1 MNPWKIATLGIVTVL
16 VTALS
21 TGVTTA
27 YLMRPASEPEPPE
40 TVVPASARYA
50 VATTSAPRTVTAAA
64 APVQATPIRRVAATA
79 SDCDTGG
86 ERAWKIAKPG
96 LVGTLLGA
104 GVGAAGGAI
113 ANGGKAAGKG
123 AIIGG
128 LAGAALGTG
137 YGAYKTKQ
145 DCGTIFGGTGSGFL
159 SGGDSYAPSRGGS
172 LAYTNDRVPRTARAA
187 RSNSGG
193 ITVYDAGRAL
203 PR

>member
-27 YLMRPASEPEPPE
+27 YLMRPAAAPESEI
-40 TVVPASARYA
+40 VAPASARYA
-50 VATTSAPRTVTAAA
+50 VATTTAPRTVTAAP
-64 APVQATPIRRVAATA
+64 APVRTAAVRPVAMSAAA

-86 ERAWKIAKPG
+86 ERAWRIAKPG
-96 LVGTLLGA
+96 LIGTLLGA

-145 DCGTIFGGTGSGFL
+145 ECGTIFGNSGSPFA
-159 SGGDSYAPSRGGS
+159 SGGESYAPSRGGS
-172 LAYTNDRVPRTARAA
+172 VAYTNDARAPRAA
-187 RSNSGG
+187 RRSPGG
-193 ITVYDAGRAL
+193 ITVYDAGSAL

>member
-27 YLMRPASEPEPPE
+27 YLMRSATPAAEAD
-40 TVVPASARYA
+40 TVAPAGARHV
-50 VATTSAPRTVTAAA
+50 VATTTAPRTVTAAA
-64 APVQATPIRRVAATA
+64 APVRNAAVRPVAMSAAA

-113 ANGGKAAGKG
+113 ADGGKGAGKG
-123 AIIGG
+123 AAIGG
-128 LAGAALGTG
+128 VVGVG
-137 YGAYKTKQ
+137 
-145 DCGTIFGGTGSGFL
+145 GGTLYGL
-159 SGGDSYAPSRGGS
+159 NENRKHDENY
-172 LAYTNDRVPRTARAA
+172 RAA
-187 RSNSGG
+187 YASCL
-193 ITVYDAGRAL
+193 RA
-203 PR
+203 RGYAS